1 MGQKLRKPI
10 RIVWQFEPGVVIFRS
25 FSAAFGKN
33 ENKTFIYQRV
43 GWCGRRDSIKLMD
56 KFIYINQYVTNVI
69 RCLIGL
75 NWG

>member
-25 FSAAFGKN
+25 FSAAFGVNKN
-33 ENKTFIYQRV
+33 ETLINQRV
-43 GWCGRRDSIKLMD
+43 EWCGRRDSIKLLN
-56 KFIYINQYVTNVI
+56 KIIYINQRVTNEI
-69 RCLIGL
+69 LCLIGL

>member
-25 FSAAFGKN
+25 FSAAFGENKN
-33 ENKTFIYQRV
+33 ETLINQRV
-43 GWCGRRDSIKLMD
+43 EWCGRRDSIKLLN
-56 KFIYINQYVTNVI
+56 KIIYINQYVTNVI